1 MSSSNAWF
9 HILTEENPQEQ
20 ELLQI
25 LNLLGYSDI
34 TSCKVIPSYNSD
46 GSSSGKFILKT
57 NTDLICEVC
66 LFSGETASVD
76 YIVVNNDT
84 GREILFMEST
94 QTTDKDSRNSA
105 WFQRLTKFSVCSR
118 ICPGVRMVMYYT
130 DDMSNSKSNSGEFGM
145 RVLST
150 MGVEMWHPKGQIKT
164 AKFTTIDELVSA
176 KNKLAENS
184 PSHNVP
190 VRLEISENMITISGR
205 LNKTDGRM
213 DYDPN
218 IGLFLGIIN
227 AVYSLNSS
235 YKFNITNHGLDVE
248 KIGMR
253 NKFWY
258 GVHGIDVTIL
268 GFNHTKYDIPT
279 KYYKLVSG
287 SEKLSTILLQ
297 HQSGLPV
304 AFHNH
309 AGCQRSSFTSLN
321 GNQTAVPKKVT
332 MPDVVLI
339 DYDKKTLYLVEGKK
353 GSIAKSAQQQLDALD
368 DFEKICSN
376 AYPGFSFKRG
386 LCLYI
391 DKNPTDIRYPVWF
404 TLDPS
409 GVFTKTLPT

>member
-1 MSSSNAWF
+1 MSSSNTSF

-25 LNLLGYSDI
+25 LNLLGYTDV
-34 TSCKVIPSYNSD
+34 TSCKVNPAYNSD

-57 NTDLICEVC
+57 NTDIICDVY

-76 YIVVNNDT
+76 YIVVDNNT
-84 GREILFMEST
+84 GRELLFMEST

-130 DDMSNSKSNSGEFGM
+130 DDMSNSTSGSGEFGM

-150 MGVEMWHPKGQIKT
+150 MGVEMWHPGGHIET
-164 AKFTTIDELVSA
+164 SKFTSIDELVSA

-190 VRLEISENMITISGR
+190 VRLEISNNIITISGR
-205 LNKTDGRM
+205 LNKTAGRM

-227 AVYSLNSS
+227 AIYSLNSS
-235 YKFNITNHGLDVE
+235 YKINITNHGLDIE
-248 KIGMR
+248 KIGMK

-258 GVHGIDVTIL
+258 GVHGIDVKIS
-268 GFNHTKYDIPT
+268 GFDNPIYNIPT
-279 KYYKLVSG
+279 KYYKIISG

-297 HQSGLPV
+297 HQSGLNA

-309 AGCQRSSFTSLN
+309 AGCQRSSFTSLD
-321 GNQTAVPKKVT
+321 GKQTSVPKKVT

-339 DYDKKTLYLVEGKK
+339 NHDKKILYLIEGKK
-353 GSIAKSAQQQLDALD
+353 GSSVKAAQDQLDALD

-376 AYPGFSFKRG
+376 AYPGFKFERG
-386 LCLYI
+386 LCIYI
-391 DKNPTDIRYPVWF
+391 DKTPTDIRYPIWF

-409 GVFTKTLPT
+409 GIFTKTLPT